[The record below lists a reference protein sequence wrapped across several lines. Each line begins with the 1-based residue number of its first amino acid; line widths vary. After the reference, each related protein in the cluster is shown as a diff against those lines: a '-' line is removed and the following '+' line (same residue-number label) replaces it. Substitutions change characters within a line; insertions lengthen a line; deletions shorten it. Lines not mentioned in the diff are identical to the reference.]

1 MNALKYTLGIL
12 LIAVVAVGGWF
23 VYQSQSG
30 GDLANLPD
38 DVTKL
43 SEQQVN
49 EVISRVSRF
58 IVVPEDEQPTVAVLR
73 DTAALAERQPFYRG
87 AKDGDILII
96 YSSRAIIYD
105 PKVNKLV
112 HVGPITRTDTTP
124 TPSASASPSTSA
136 TPVPEPEK
144 VTVDVRNGTTTAGLA
159 GATATELKKNAW
171 VTIGKVSDASGSF
184 TATSIVDLSKGTKPG
199 AVAAL
204 QKLLGGTVVTELP
217 KGEASSTAD
226 IVVIVGK

>member
-1 MNALKYTLGIL
+1 MNATLKYTFGIL

-58 IVVPEDEQPTVAVLR
+58 IVVPEGEQPTVAVLR

-105 PKVNKLV
+105 PKANKLV
-112 HVGPITRTDTTP
+112 HVGPITRTDTSP
-124 TPSASASPSTSA
+124 TPSAAPSASP

-144 VTVDVRNGTTTAGLA
+144 VTVDVRNGTTKAGLA

-184 TATSIVDLSKGTKPG
+184 TTTTIVDLSKGTKPG

-217 KGEASSTAD
+217 KGESSSTAD